1 MKRKSVANEGVAA
14 KSGWVSPKLRYLGR
28 VADVINMPGGGKTS
42 TKQSDTGDLPLK
54 PPGQSMM
61 DT

>member
-1 MKRKSVANEGVAA
+1 MKRKTTENRHAGA
-14 KSGWVSPKLRYLGR
+14 KQPWGSPKLKYLGR

-42 TKQSDTGDLPLK
+42 TMTSDTGDLPLK
-54 PPGQSMM
+54 PPGQSAM